1 MSLVAI
7 LLCFNSLIVWHA
19 SGDVTNFV
27 FNGFAGANLT
37 VDDSAA
43 ITPDGV
49 LVLTNGTYL
58 MKGHG
63 VYPAPLH
70 FRSPPSAAGGVLS
83 FSTTFVFAI
92 LSEYA
97 DLSAYG
103 LAFFVAPTKSFSDT
117 LPSQFMGL
125 FNTSDVGNAS
135 NHVFA
140 VEIDTLLNVEFGD
153 MDSNHVGIDL
163 NGLRSVKAASAAYYD
178 DGGGGGGTG
187 VLRNLSLISGKA
199 MQVWVDYDG
208 PSTVLNVTLA
218 PLQVPKPR
226 KPLLSHAVD
235 LTTVITDTSYAGFAA
250 SLGAMSS
257 RHCILGW
264 SFSLNGS
271 APPLDYSKL
280 PKTPVAA
287 GGGGQSNKI
296 LLDAVL
302 PVGIVAF
309 VLAVVTGVF
318 VFGWRRVKYAELR
331 EEWEDEFGPRRFSYK
346 DLFRATGGFTDRH
359 LLGAGG
365 FGRVYKGVLPASSSK
380 LEVAVKRVSHGS
392 QQGIREF
399 VAEITSIGR
408 LHHRNLVRLLGYCRR
423 RGELLLVYEY
433 MPNGSLDKFLYDS
446 ERKPALDWGKRFRVI
461 KDVALGLFYL
471 HNNCEQVIVHRD
483 VKASNV
489 LLDGEMS
496 GHLGDFGLARL
507 HDHGADPRTT
517 RVVGTIGYLAP
528 ELARTSKATPL
539 TDVFAFGVF
548 LLEVTCGRRPIVDDA
563 RGDRVLLVDW
573 VLRRWSEGRLGDCV
587 DAGLKD
593 HHDAG
598 EASLALKLGLL
609 CAQASPDARP
619 TMLQVVQYMDGTL
632 RLPEPPPTAL
642 DFGAM
647 ASLQGDGFDSYAV
660 WYPTSSAASDASHG
674 TVSDLSGG
682 R

>member
-199 MQVWVDYDG
+199 MQVWVEWWITMARARC
-208 PSTVLNVTLA
+208 ST
-218 PLQVPKPR
+218 
-226 KPLLSHAVD
+226 
-235 LTTVITDTSYAGFAA
+235 
-250 SLGAMSS
+250 
-257 RHCILGW
+257 
-264 SFSLNGS
+264 
-271 APPLDYSKL
+271 
-280 PKTPVAA
+280 
-287 GGGGQSNKI
+287 
-296 LLDAVL
+296 
-302 PVGIVAF
+302 
-309 VLAVVTGVF
+309 
-318 VFGWRRVKYAELR
+318 
-331 EEWEDEFGPRRFSYK
+331 
-346 DLFRATGGFTDRH
+346 
-359 LLGAGG
+359 
-365 FGRVYKGVLPASSSK
+365 
-380 LEVAVKRVSHGS
+380 
-392 QQGIREF
+392 
-399 VAEITSIGR
+399 
-408 LHHRNLVRLLGYCRR
+408 
-423 RGELLLVYEY
+423 
-433 MPNGSLDKFLYDS
+433 
-446 ERKPALDWGKRFRVI
+446 
-461 KDVALGLFYL
+461 
-471 HNNCEQVIVHRD
+471 
-483 VKASNV
+483 
-489 LLDGEMS
+489 
-496 GHLGDFGLARL
+496 
-507 HDHGADPRTT
+507 
-517 RVVGTIGYLAP
+517 
-528 ELARTSKATPL
+528 
-539 TDVFAFGVF
+539 
-548 LLEVTCGRRPIVDDA
+548 
-563 RGDRVLLVDW
+563 
-573 VLRRWSEGRLGDCV
+573 
-587 DAGLKD
+587 
-593 HHDAG
+593 
-598 EASLALKLGLL
+598 
-609 CAQASPDARP
+609 
-619 TMLQVVQYMDGTL
+619 
-632 RLPEPPPTAL
+632 
-642 DFGAM
+642 
-647 ASLQGDGFDSYAV
+647 
-660 WYPTSSAASDASHG
+660 
-674 TVSDLSGG
+674 
-682 R
+682 

>member
-1 MSLVAI
+1 MLLIVI
-7 LLCFNSLIVWHA
+7 LLCFNSLSLVHA
-19 SGDVTNFV
+19 SGDVTDFV

-43 ITPDGV
+43 VTPDGV

-63 VYPAPLH
+63 LYPAPLH
-70 FRSPPSAAGGVLS
+70 FRSPSSAAGGVLS

-103 LAFFVAPTKSFSDT
+103 LAFFVAPTNKSFSHT

-125 FNTSDVGNAS
+125 FNTSDVGNAT

-140 VEIDTLLNVEFGD
+140 VELDTLLNVEFSD
-153 MDSNHVGIDL
+153 IDSNHVGIDL

-178 DGGGGGGTG
+178 DGGGG
-187 VLRNLSLISGKA
+187 VLRHMSLISGEA
-199 MQVWVDYDG
+199 MQVWVEYDG

-218 PLQVPKPR
+218 PLRVPKPS

-235 LTTVITDTSYAGFAA
+235 LSAVITDASFAGFAA
-250 SLGAMSS
+250 SQGAMSS
-257 RHCILGW
+257 RHCVLGW

-280 PKTPVAA
+280 PKPPVAA
-287 GGGGQSNKI
+287 AGSGGKANKV
-296 LLDAVL
+296 LEAVL
-302 PVGIVAF
+302 PIGVVAF
-309 VLAVVTGVF
+309 VLAAAAGAF

-346 DLFRATGGFTDRH
+346 DLFLATGGFADGH

-365 FGRVYKGVLPASSSK
+365 FGRVYKGVLPASK
-380 LEVAVKRVSHGS
+380 LEVAVKRVSRDS
-392 QQGIREF
+392 RQGIREF

-408 LHHRNLVRLLGYCRR
+408 LQHRNLARLLGYCRR
-423 RGELLLVYEY
+423 QGELLLVYEY
-433 MPNGSLDKFLYDS
+433 MPNGSLDRFLYDR
-446 ERKPALDWGKRFRVI
+446 ERKPALDWGKRFRI
-461 KDVALGLFYL
+461 IRDVALGLFYL

-489 LLDGEMS
+489 LLDGGMS
-496 GHLGDFGLARL
+496 GRLGDFGLARL

-528 ELARTSKATPL
+528 ELARTSKATPR

-548 LLEVTCGRRPIVDDA
+548 LLEVTCGRRPIEDDA
-563 RGDRVLLVDW
+563 RSGDRVLLVDW
-573 VLRRWSEGRLGDCV
+573 VRGRWSEGRLGDCV
-587 DAGLKD
+587 DEGIRGN
-593 HHDAG
+593 HDAG
-598 EASLALKLGLL
+598 EAALALKLGML
-609 CAQASPDARP
+609 CTQASPGARP
-619 TMLQVVQYMDGTL
+619 TMVEVVQYLDGTL
-632 RLPEPPPTAL
+632 RLPELLPTAL

-647 ASLQGDGFDSYAV
+647 ASLQSDGFDSYAV
-660 WYPTSSAASDASHG
+660 SSYPTSVADASHG

>member
-1 MSLVAI
+1 MPPLLLLLFVSLNLVR
-7 LLCFNSLIVWHA
+7 S
-19 SGDVTNFV
+19 SGDVIDFV

-37 VDDSAA
+37 VDDSAMV
-43 ITPDGV
+43 TPDGV
-49 LVLTNGTYL
+49 LVLTNGTHL

-70 FRSPPSAAGGVLS
+70 LRSPSGGVLS

-103 LAFFVAPTKSFSDT
+103 LAFFVSPSKSFADT

-125 FNTSDVGNAS
+125 FNTSDVGNAT
-135 NHVFA
+135 NHIFA

-153 MDSNHVGIDL
+153 IDSNHIGIDT
-163 NGLRSVKAASAAYYD
+163 NGLTSIVAASAAYYD
-178 DGGGGGGTG
+178 DGGGGGE
-187 VLRNLSLISGKA
+187 VLRNLSLISGKS

-208 PSTVLNVTLA
+208 TSTELNVTLA
-218 PLQVPKPR
+218 PLRVPKPK
-226 KPLLSHAVD
+226 KPLLTHAVD
-235 LTTVITDTSYAGFAA
+235 LAPVITDTSYVGFAA
-250 SLGAMSS
+250 SLGSMSS
-257 RHCILGW
+257 RHCVLGW

-280 PKTPVAA
+280 PKPPVA
-287 GGGGQSNKI
+287 GGGHRNTV
-296 LLDAVL
+296 LDAVL
-302 PVGIVAF
+302 PIGVVAF
-309 VLAVVTGVF
+309 VLAVATGAF

-346 DLFRATGGFTDRH
+346 DLYRATGGFADRH

-365 FGRVYKGVLPASSSK
+365 FGRVYKGVLPASK
-380 LEVAVKRVSHGS
+380 LEVAVKRVSHDS
-392 QQGIREF
+392 RQGIKEF

-408 LHHRNLVRLLGYCRR
+408 LQHRNLVRLLGYCRR

-433 MPNGSLDKFLYDS
+433 MPNGSLDKFLYDR
-446 ERKPALDWGKRFRVI
+446 ERKAALDWGKRFRVV
-461 KDVALGLFYL
+461 KDVALGLLYL
-471 HNNCEQVIVHRD
+471 HNNWEQVIVHRD

-489 LLDGEMS
+489 LLDGAMA

-507 HDHGADPRTT
+507 HDHGANPRTT

-548 LLEVTCGRRPIVDDA
+548 LLEITCGRRPIEVDA
-563 RGDRVLLVDW
+563 RGECAMLVDW
-573 VLRRWSEGRLGDCV
+573 VLRRWSEGKLGDCV
-587 DAGLKD
+587 DSALQGEGE
-593 HHDAG
+593 HDAG

-609 CAQASPDARP
+609 CTQPSPGARP
-619 TMLQVVQYMDGTL
+619 SMLQVVQYLDGS
-632 RLPEPPPTAL
+632 LPLPDPSATSL
-642 DFGAM
+642 DFGTM
-647 ASLQGDGFDSYAV
+647 ASMQNDGFDSYAMS
-660 WYPTSSAASDASHG
+660 YPTTTSGASDASHG